1 MAISKM
7 IFVNWSPDQAPIKG
21 RVLYATAKESFKKYL
36 DLNTKDFTLSS
47 KGDVNIDFNV
57 VYSKRCYQGTWT
69 LRMRKNDLIG
79 FLCIYFEEIFV
90 LCFHSKVIHL

>member
-1 MAISKM
+1 M

-47 KGDVNIDFNV
+47 KGDVSINLMQFTQKD
-57 VYSKRCYQGTWT
+57 
-69 LRMRKNDLIG
+69 
-79 FLCIYFEEIFV
+79 
-90 LCFHSKVIHL
+90 VIKELGH

>member
-7 IFVNWSPDQAPIKG
+7 VFVNWSPDTAPIKG

-47 KGDVNIDFNV
+47 KGDVVF
-57 VYSKRCYQGTWT
+57 
-69 LRMRKNDLIG
+69 
-79 FLCIYFEEIFV
+79 FLMQLTQHDMIKE
-90 LCFHSKVIHL
+90 LSN

>member
-7 IFVNWSPDQAPIKG
+7 IFVNWGPDLAPIKG

-47 KGDVNIDFNV
+47 KGDVIFQFNV
-57 VYSKRCYQGTWT
+57 VY
-69 LRMRKNDLIG
+69 
-79 FLCIYFEEIFV
+79 
-90 LCFHSKVIHL
+90 

>member
-1 MAISKM
+1 M

-47 KGDVNIDFNV
+47 KGDVSIN
-57 VYSKRCYQGTWT
+57 
-69 LRMRKNDLIG
+69 LIQ
-79 FLCIYFEEIFV
+79 FTQ
-90 LCFHSKVIHL
+90 KDVIKELGH